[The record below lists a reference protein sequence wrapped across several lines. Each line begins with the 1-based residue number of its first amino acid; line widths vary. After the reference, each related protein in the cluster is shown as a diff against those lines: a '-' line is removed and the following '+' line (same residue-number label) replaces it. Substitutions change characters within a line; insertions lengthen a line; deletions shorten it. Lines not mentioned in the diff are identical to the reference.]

1 MAWPKKGTSPI
12 TVNNITY
19 RWTVRFDS
27 GYIKLIVVREPQ
39 TGQRLAT
46 TFPYRLMA
54 TTFPYRL
61 MMVNPLIIPSVV
73 RSVILLALEQGWQ
86 PTKRGLKE
94 FYIDVDKQAIPSF
107 EIIGK
112 KIYAAYSSN

>member
-1 MAWPKKGTSPI
+1 MAWPKKGTRPI

-19 RWTVRFDS
+19 RWTVKPDS

-46 TFPYRLMA
+46 IFPYRLM
-54 TTFPYRL
+54 
-61 MMVNPLIIPSVV
+61 VIPLIIPSVV

-86 PTKRGLKE
+86 PTERGLKE
-94 FYIDVDKQAIPSF
+94 FCIFDVDKQAIPSF

-112 KIYAAYSSN
+112 KIYAAYSSS

>member
-1 MAWPKKGTSPI
+1 MAWPKKGTRPI

-19 RWTVRFDS
+19 RWTVKPDS

-39 TGQRLAT
+39 TGQRLT
-46 TFPYRLMA
+46 TMFPYRLM
-54 TTFPYRL
+54 
-61 MMVNPLIIPSVV
+61 VIPLIIPSVV

-86 PTKRGLKE
+86 PTERGLKE